1 MSHFSTIKTQLKE
14 AKPLIKA
21 LVQLGYAI
29 NQEKKFIKGY
39 RGQFTEVDISMDLPG
54 ETKVFCTHEYTKSN
68 LDFALVVD
76 DQNDHLKD
84 YSLKVKNLREQNK
97 ITLPSSIKKELQIN
111 PFLRLDSKN
120 IIFNASKHASISI
133 SNEIETLKTI
143 REWKDNF

>member
-1 MSHFSTIKTQLKE
+1 MS
-14 AKPLIKA
+14 AALIISL
-21 LVQLGYAI
+21 LVESNSRLL
-29 NQEKKFIKGY
+29 FLL
-39 RGQFTEVDISMDLPG
+39 ISSHRELSSL
-54 ETKVFCTHEYTKSN
+54 VFCTHEYTENN
-68 LDFALVVD
+68 LDFALIVD
-76 DQNDHLKD
+76 DQNDYLKD
-84 YSLKVKNLREQNK
+84 YSLKVKNLREQDK

>member
-1 MSHFSTIKTQLKE
+1 MCIRDSHIAYYSDSNQKLLFCGDTLFSGGCGRLFEGTPDQMHESLNKLKNLH
-14 AKPLIKA
+14 P
-21 LVQLGYAI
+21 
-29 NQEKKFIKGY
+29 
-39 RGQFTEVDISMDLPG
+39 
-54 ETKVFCTHEYTKSN
+54 ETLVFCTHEYTKSN
-68 LDFALVVD
+68 LDFAIVVD
-76 DQNDHLKD
+76 DQNDYLKD
-84 YSLKVKNLREQNK
+84 YSLKVKNLREQDK